1 MYKNIYLEAI
11 VFKIMQIYFKLSSV
25 KIVFFSNHFIFWYD
39 SLSCLGMRTGI
50 HGLVKKDKKQLIIF
64 QKYT

>member
-25 KIVFFSNHFIFWYD
+25 KIVFFQITLFF
-39 SLSCLGMRTGI
+39 GMI
-50 HGLVKKDKKQLIIF
+50 LFHA
-64 QKYT
+64 